1 MKSIQ
6 KLLADA
12 KLASSKI
19 SKLES
24 QKDRINKKHDAEKQ
38 KNYFAE
44 SDEKSVIEK
53 KYAVQRSKIEDE
65 NESTNNTYNNSIDGL
80 DVLVTDVKKTIYFLK
95 TVKKD
100 SPFDAGKIIG
110 YGTYRNEPSKVSR
123 LYAYKDDD
131 DLLYL
136 SYILYEVNRPK
147 NKFALAIVGH
157 SKIGSRDSSSMVT
170 KILELP
176 YTYGAHLRD
185 DANAN
190 ILVDVKYLPTFG
202 GAKNYAQNN
211 PIEKVLKKFLSQ
223 FEVAKK
229 ECLET
234 VKNYDLKDFEEYRIQ
249 EAAKYFEHNSRNLE
263 YYAKKHNI
271 KKDSWKKLTKSE
283 KIKISGDVA

>member
-1 MKSIQ
+1 MKSVQ

-12 KLASSKI
+12 KSASNKI

-38 KNYFAE
+38 KMYFAV

-53 KYAVQRSKIEDE
+53 KYITQRSKIEDE
-65 NESTNNTYNNSIDGL
+65 NESTNNSIDGL

-110 YGTYRNEPSKVSR
+110 YGTYGNEPSKVNR

-157 SKIGSRDSSSMVT
+157 SKIGSRDSSSMET

-185 DANAN
+185 DAHAN
-190 ILVDVKYLPTFG
+190 ILVDIKYLPTFE

-223 FEVAKK
+223 FEVTKK

-249 EAAKYFEHNSRNLE
+249 EKGKYFEHNLRSFE
-263 YYAKKHNI
+263 YYAEKYGI

-283 KIKISGDVA
+283 KIKFLGDVA